1 MQTFYNPTRVIMG
14 CGAQERASEY
24 LNGRSTLIVT
34 TPGSIVRGA
43 VSVLAE
49 SASLGTAHQVTAVH
63 STYSLDDIDA
73 LTQSLNPG
81 QYDSIL
87 AIGGG
92 TAIDVAKCLSVLLH
106 DNADGFSLDGHFRH
120 GIPMPHFTPIPVIA
134 IPTTAGSGSEVT
146 PFATVWD
153 RRGKSKFSLVS
164 DRLFPVTAIVD
175 PILTFSQ
182 PTRLAISSGLD
193 AISHAFESIWNKN
206 ASPVTVS
213 LATRSLQL
221 SLRSLGKF
229 VDDPEDLDSRKKLSE
244 ASLLAGLAI
253 SNTRTA
259 LAHSMSYPISVRLG
273 VEHGVAAAFTL
284 PSILEFNA
292 EADDGRLAELARAL
306 NVMNCDQLA
315 ELVRELLTGFD
326 SKGLFPDRGLS
337 AEQLS
342 SLVPEMYTPARA
354 DNNLRTATMEDVGR
368 ILVDSWATLD
378 RSIGQN
384 R

>member
-1 MQTFYNPTRVIMG
+1 
-14 CGAQERASEY
+14 
-24 LNGRSTLIVT
+24 
-34 TPGSIVRGA
+34 
-43 VSVLAE
+43 
-49 SASLGTAHQVTAVH
+49 
-63 STYSLDDIDA
+63 
-73 LTQSLNPG
+73 
-81 QYDSIL
+81 
-87 AIGGG
+87 
-92 TAIDVAKCLSVLLH
+92 
-106 DNADGFSLDGHFRH
+106 
-120 GIPMPHFTPIPVIA
+120 
-134 IPTTAGSGSEVT
+134 
-146 PFATVWD
+146 
-153 RRGKSKFSLVS
+153 
-164 DRLFPVTAIVD
+164 
-175 PILTFSQ
+175 
-182 PTRLAISSGLD
+182 
-193 AISHAFESIWNKN
+193 
-206 ASPVTVS
+206 
-213 LATRSLQL
+213 
-221 SLRSLGKF
+221 LGKF

-368 ILVDSWATLD
+368 ILVNSWAILD

-384 R
+384 KQIMKSARIKKHQRGATKLPMTIQDLIN